1 MALFKEEGKVQRG
14 IERAKRAVKDKI
26 YDFSVWLHSKL
37 PKTKKEK
44 QVGNKGALIFYIA
57 FMTIPIVQF
66 LIFWFGV
73 NINSILLAFQRYDM
87 KTGEF
92 VWYGFKNV
100 ENVFNSLFDPKGVLY
115 IALGNS
121 LKVYAAHL
129 IIGVP
134 CCLFFSYYIYKKMI
148 FSETFRV
155 LLFMPSIL
163 SQIVIVTIF
172 KELVDKGYPELVMAL
187 GGGEVTGLLSSSD
200 TIFPTV
206 LFYDVWTGFG
216 TSILMYT
223 SAMSRI
229 PKSVV
234 ESSEIDGAGQF
245 TEFMKITLPL
255 IYPTITTFLT
265 TGIIA
270 IFTSQACLYTFYR
283 EMASPADY
291 TIGYYIFIRISGT
304 TAQFANYPDAAAMG
318 VIFSLIVAP
327 ITLLMRYLF
336 EHLGPTVEM

>member
-1 MALFKEEGKVQRG
+1 MAIFKEDGKVS
-14 IERAKRAVKDKI
+14 RAMDKVKRKVKDVF
-26 YDFSVWLHSKL
+26 YDLSVWIHGKL
-37 PKTKKEK
+37 PKKKKEK
-44 QVGNKGALIFYIA
+44 KPTNKGALIFYIG
-57 FMTIPIVQF
+57 FMAIPIIQF
-66 LIFWFGV
+66 LVFWLGV
-73 NINSILLAFQRYDM
+73 NVNSILLAFQRYDM

-92 VWYGFKNV
+92 VWWGFKNI
-100 ENVFNSLFDPKGVLY
+100 ENVFNSLIDPKGVLY

-121 LKVYAAHL
+121 LKVYFVHL
-129 IIGVP
+129 VIGVP
-134 CCLFFSYYIYKKMI
+134 CCLFFSYYIYKKM
-148 FSETFRV
+148 FFAEGFKV

-172 KELVDKGYPELVMAL
+172 KELVDKGYPEIVRLISGQDVP
-187 GGGEVTGLLSSSD
+187 GLLS
-200 TIFPTV
+200 TPETTFPTI

-245 TEFMKITLPL
+245 TEFIKITLPL

-283 EMASPADY
+283 EMAAPTDY

-304 TAQFANYPDAAAMG
+304 TSQFSNYPEAAAMG
-318 VIFSLIVAP
+318 VIFSIIVAP
-327 ITLLMRYLF
+327 VTLLMRWVF